1 MILDELAVKIKMI
14 GGKESIA
21 AMKGLHQST
30 LATKAAMLG
39 LLVTFAKM
47 SQEAR
52 RFAMN
57 LEVFQANTGL
67 SGKVLQEMS
76 YQAAQAGVSLDN
88 LGSTL
93 QHIQKMSTQ
102 IAFGEGN
109 IKPFQMLGIDPHQD
123 PVKILNQVGAAIR
136 KYQNQPAK
144 IREIVDGFGISNEL
158 FYALLQNQTEE
169 LENQFLLKSKD
180 QQALVKLNKEWYK
193 VWWYVKQI
201 SIKGQ
206 GFLAHVALPIVKAVL
221 QIVRFI
227 GECVI
232 AWGELTERSIALQ
245 RTLVVIGMLVA
256 AIMAWMF
263 PITAALIGIAL
274 VLEDIYGYFSGK
286 DSITG
291 RLIEWIK
298 SGEIIKAIFLTI
310 GEIIRKISSL
320 IFGNKFTKTVS
331 GLLGAVGQ
339 ITNPQSTGKV
349 TTGSGASDF
358 LSSLSS
364 LNPLSRFT
372 NFASGLPSFLKPNMA
387 GVGNNTTIN
396 QHNELTMQSSGDAV
410 KDAQAA
416 GAYNSES
423 LSDAVY
429 QSQELAYE
437 QP

>member
-1 MILDELAVKIKMI
+1 MKIGELFVKIGIK
-14 GGKESIA
+14 GGKESISK
-21 AMKGLHQST
+21 MKGLMKTT

-39 LLVTFAKM
+39 TVVALAKM

-57 LEVFQANTGL
+57 MEVFQANTGL
-67 SGKVLQEMS
+67 SGQMLQKMS

-88 LGSTL
+88 LGATL

-123 PVKILNQVGAAIR
+123 PVKILNQIGQAIR
-136 KYQNQPAK
+136 KYQNEPAK

-158 FYALLQNQTEE
+158 YYMLLQSQTEE
-169 LENQFLLKSKD
+169 LEEQFLLKQKD
-180 QQALVKLNKEWYK
+180 QQTLVKLNKEWYK
-193 VWWYVKQI
+193 LWWYVKQI
-201 SIKGQ
+201 SIKLQ
-206 GFLAHVALPIVKAVL
+206 GFLAHIALPIVKAVL
-221 QIVRFI
+221 RIVKYFGKI
-227 GECVI
+227 LI
-232 AWGELTERSIALQ
+232 AVTDAVEASTALQ
-245 RTLVVIGMLVA
+245 KALAIIAILAAVIF
-256 AIMAWMF
+256 AWF
-263 PITAALIGIAL
+263 SPLTALFIGIAL
-274 VLEDIYGYFSGK
+274 VLEDIYGYFTGK

-298 SGEIIKAIFLTI
+298 SGEIIKAIFMTI
-310 GEIIRKISSL
+310 GDIIRSISNM
-320 IFGNKFTKTVS
+320 IFGNKFTKPISNLLGIASGVS
-331 GLLGAVGQ
+331 G
-339 ITNPQSTGKV
+339 IGKQPNADAQV
-349 TTGSGASDF
+349 AGSGV
-358 LSSLSS
+358 LSK
-364 LNPLSRFT
+364 LNPFSRFADFT
-372 NFASGLPSFLKPNMA
+372 SNIPGFLKPRLP
-387 GVGNNTTIN
+387 GVGNTTIN

-437 QP
+437 HP